1 MSDEELLLQR
11 TLATISQ
18 SDPLIKLL
26 DQVRLGRM
34 QPADPGLRAI
44 TESWLTAYR
53 KAIESAGL
61 TKQSLLRLDPTP
73 RLAVLVEQ
81 KILPSDHVQAN
92 RLVDAFQKAIAR
104 ASV

>member
-1 MSDEELLLQR
+1 MSDEELLLHR
-11 TLATISQ
+11 TLATLSQ

-26 DQVRLGRM
+26 EQVRLGRM

-44 TESWLTAYR
+44 TESWLATYR
-53 KAIESAGL
+53 KAIESAGWK
-61 TKQSLLRLDPTP
+61 KQALRRLDPTP

-81 KILPSDHVQAN
+81 KILPADHAEAS
-92 RLVDAFQKAIAR
+92 RLVEAFQEAMAR